1 MLAIGIP
8 KKPKKYS
15 ETKKK
20 NIKHGLVTKKLIK
33 QFRIKKEKFGIILDE
48 VAT

>member
-15 ETKKK
+15 EKK